1 MSVAEN
7 SATSASMNVIL
18 EINGKVRDR
27 VLIPEQGITVG
38 RSWDNEV
45 IVKDDYVDPK
55 QVRLSVDENGLI
67 VEDLDSTNG
76 TEISGKR
83 INGSGTLY
91 RHGEL
96 IHIGDTALRLL
107 KVEDDTSKT
116 KKRSFWFN
124 LIRTFK
130 PLPLLLS
137 LMVVTSLAHI
147 FERWIYS
154 TEIFSTAD
162 AVSVFFQT
170 GLGVIAIAAFFS
182 IFNKLFKGHSSFKEH
197 LILVCLISI
206 FSLILSY
213 IVWLIRFNLQEP
225 STGEVFDIAS
235 GALTGALFIVGG
247 LTYITQLS
255 RLKVWVLALVCCV
268 GFIYYENIDKFTKED
283 HEKWSEYSDTENVVL
298 PPAYL
303 LKKPVELDD
312 YLESVDQLFDRLEDQ
327 N

>member
-1 MSVAEN
+1 
-7 SATSASMNVIL
+7 MNVIL

-27 VLIPEQGITVG
+27 VLITEQGITVG
-38 RSWDNEV
+38 RSWDNDV

-55 QVRLSVDENGLI
+55 QVRLSVDDGGLI

-83 INGSGTLY
+83 INGSGALY
-91 RHGEL
+91 QHGEL

-107 KVEDDTSKT
+107 KVEDDVSKT

-124 LIRTFK
+124 LVRTFK

-137 LMVVTSLAHI
+137 LMVMTSLAHI
-147 FERWIYS
+147 FERWVYS

-162 AVSVFFQT
+162 AVSVFFQAIF
-170 GLGVIAIAAFFS
+170 GVIAIAACFS

-206 FSLILSY
+206 FSLILSS
-213 IVWLIRFNLQEP
+213 IVWFIRFNLQQS
-225 STGEVFDIAS
+225 STGQILDISS

-247 LTYITQLS
+247 LSYITQLS
-255 RLKVWVLALVCCV
+255 RMKVWILAAVCCA
-268 GFIYYENIDKFTKED
+268 GFIYYDNVNEFTKED
-283 HEKWSEYSDTENVVL
+283 HEKWTEYSDTENVVL

-303 LKKPVELDD
+303 FKKPVKLDD
-312 YLESVDQLFDRLEDQ
+312 YLESVDLIFDRLDAQE
-327 N
+327 